1 MGAWFATDAEHG
13 FRRPGHGLE
22 GHIQTAGSTLI
33 SDLSSARLRRAVPTP
48 TGRTGGGPRGF
59 CCAMRGLAMRVSRPA
74 AAMLAS
80 SPGGL
85 SMRMQ
90 GGKTGDVCDAAM
102 PQTRRV
108 CGRFWFS
115 PPPAGGGGRCA
126 AGLWAGVRQESRWGP
141 VGSVESAPA
150 RAPSAMGLVRQVD
163 GGADALPTLPTG
175 NAGVAAAGVESVGS
189 AHASRQYGGW
199 SSATRRGA
207 RAPFPPFPHQSA

>member
-1 MGAWFATDAEHG
+1 MRRCRKPGGFAAG
-13 FRRPGHGLE
+13 FGF
-22 GHIQTAGSTLI
+22 
-33 SDLSSARLRRAVPTP
+33 LRR
-48 TGRTGGGPRGF
+48 
-59 CCAMRGLAMRVSRPA
+59 LPA
-74 AAMLAS
+74 A
-80 SPGGL
+80 
-85 SMRMQ
+85 
-90 GGKTGDVCDAAM
+90 
-102 PQTRRV
+102 
-108 CGRFWFS
+108 
-115 PPPAGGGGRCA
+115 GGRCA

-207 RAPFPPFPHQSA
+207 RAPFPPFPHQSPCGERWAWRMGPRRAGRHRAVRRRPSRSDQGSSGRTGCDGAPSRTAAETPCPRCSAAVGPSSSPASFNFRL

>member
-1 MGAWFATDAEHG
+1 MGVS
-13 FRRPGHGLE
+13 P
-22 GHIQTAGSTLI
+22 
-33 SDLSSARLRRAVPTP
+33 
-48 TGRTGGGPRGF
+48 
-59 CCAMRGLAMRVSRPA
+59 AMR
-74 AAMLAS
+74 AMLAS

-126 AGLWAGVRQESRWGP
+126 TGLWAGVRREWRWGP

-175 NAGVAAAGVESVGS
+175 NAGVAAAGVESVES
-189 AHASRQYGGW
+189 AHASRQYGGR
-199 SSATRRGA
+199 SSATRGGSACTLPTLPTPITLREKVGLENGAPARGA
-207 RAPFPPFPHQSA
+207 SPRRQAAALPLRPE